1 MPELPE
7 VETLRRELSEALLG
21 RHIKTITSD
30 DGKLTRPLSV
40 AVVNRRLRG
49 QTIKAIGRRA
59 KVLIISL
66 GPVAML
72 IHLKMTGQLI
82 VAEPS
87 KPLVIGGH
95 PQPGGLDN
103 LPNKYTRLVMTFTDG
118 AQLFFNDLRR
128 FAWLK
133 VIPATQVATDLSH
146 LGVEPLD
153 KNFTKPE
160 FINLIARYANRPI
173 KQVLLDQTILAGIGN
188 IYADE
193 SCFKAK
199 INPTKKVGQ
208 IKPAE
213 LGRLY
218 QAIRSILT
226 LAIKKKGTSAR
237 NYLRSDGTRGG
248 FVPYLKV
255 YGRAGEKCKRCQ
267 KEVIHKIKFHGRG
280 THFCPKCQKKARPL
294 DRAGKFYSHYN
305 D

>member
-21 RHIKTITSD
+21 RQIKTVTSYD
-30 DGKLTRPLSV
+30 NKLIRPLN
-40 AVVNRRLRG
+40 ARVVNQRLRG
-49 QTIKAIGRRA
+49 CQIKAIGRRA

-66 GPVAML
+66 GPVAIL

-87 KPLVIGGH
+87 KPLVVGGH
-95 PQPGGLDN
+95 PQPLPQGLSLRN
-103 LPNKYTRLVMTFTDG
+103 SKESPFKHTRAIISFADG
-118 AQLFFNDLRR
+118 TRLFFNDLRR

-133 VIPATQVATDLSH
+133 VIPTTQVVTDLSH

-160 FINLIARYANRPI
+160 FINLIARYPKRPI
-173 KQVLLDQTILAGIGN
+173 KQILLDQTILAGIGN

-193 SCFKAK
+193 SFLKAK
-199 INPTKKVGQ
+199 INPTKKVEQ
-208 IKPAE
+208 IKPVD

-248 FVPYLKV
+248 FVKYLKV
-255 YGRAGEKCKRCQ
+255 YGRAGQPCRRCKTP
-267 KEVIHKIKFHGRG
+267 ITKIKFRGRG
-280 THFCPKCQKKARPL
+280 THFCPRCQK
-294 DRAGKFYSHYN
+294 
-305 D
+305 